1 MTSMPIDPAQSH
13 EILKVDHGS
22 PFLSCRFD
30 PTGRFVFAGAEDNS
44 IIRWEFA
51 ANKKSSLAKHDSW
64 VHALAFSQDGASL
77 ISGGCDGRLIWWPAA
92 AETPEPVRVVDGH
105 KGWVRGLATSPDG
118 RFLLSGG
125 NDRLVKLWNLADGA
139 LIREFAGHD
148 SHVYSVCFHPSGEIA
163 LSGDLHGNVHQW
175 EVATGKLVRSFDAK
189 ALWSYN
195 GGQGVDFGG
204 VRSLAVS
211 ADGKQLAA
219 GGLFNASNPL
229 GAVHDPL
236 VLLFDWESQKVL
248 QQHIAE
254 GLKGSIW
261 RVLFHPDGWLIGVTG
276 GSTGGHVLF
285 WKPEQNREVHR
296 FALPNIARDLDLHP
310 DQVRIVTSHHDR
322 HLRISQLT
330 PKTA

>member
-1 MTSMPIDPAQSH
+1 MPIDPAKAH
-13 EILKVDHGS
+13 EVLKVDYGS

-30 PTGRFVFAGAEDNS
+30 PTGRFVLAGAEDNS
-44 IIRWEFA
+44 ILRWELA
-51 ANKKSSLAKHDSW
+51 TNQKTALAKHDSW
-64 VHALAFSQDGASL
+64 VHALAFSHDGATVV
-77 ISGGCDGRLIWWPAA
+77 SGGCDGRLIWWPAA
-92 AETPEPVRVVDGH
+92 AETPEPIRIVDAH
-105 KGWVRGLATSPDG
+105 QGWVRGLVTSPDG
-118 RFLLSGG
+118 QFLLSGG
-125 NDRLVKLWNLADGA
+125 NDRAVKLWNLADGT
-139 LIREFAGHD
+139 LIREFTGHD

-175 EVATGKLVRSFDAK
+175 EVATSKLMRSFDAK

-204 VRSLAVS
+204 VRALAVS
-211 ADGKQLAA
+211 ADGKSLAA

-248 QQHIAE
+248 QQHIAD

-261 RVLFHPDGWLIGVTG
+261 RVVFHPDGWLIGVSG

-285 WKPEQNREVHR
+285 WKPDQNKEFHR
-296 FALPNIARDLDLHP
+296 YQLPNIARDLDLHP
-310 DQVRIVTSHHDR
+310 DQIRIVVAHHDR
-322 HLRISQLT
+322 HLRVSQLT
-330 PKTA
+330 AKAT